1 MLRGTERRS
10 TVSCGPLKR
19 LSLQMLGESVVAI
32 LQLRSNY
39 PPNVLTKA
47 LKIRLKKRESP
58 FCHPYLLNLCA

>member
-1 MLRGTERRS
+1 
-10 TVSCGPLKR
+10 
-19 LSLQMLGESVVAI
+19 MLGESVVAI